1 MDEQRPA
8 RVLTGPREAH
18 ECGEGVL
25 RLFDRERYEPVEVRI
40 DGDGSAGSLRPG
52 YLLDVDLEWSQPRPH
67 LEEFTLRRPTLYAFA
82 DDIDPV
88 FEVAQDLWEEAR
100 ASGDGMNSRL
110 TRNTDNEVNGVCYV
124 FADSGSADRLQEF
137 ADGSRP
143 LEPLVDRVNESDEPA
158 PREAFVLRP
167 ADGAFIVVTIA
178 LEKGGHFAETLRE
191 TYDLDRPAEPLASAI
206 HR

>member
-8 RVLTGPREAH
+8 RVLTGPRKAH
-18 ECGEGVL
+18 GSDEQVL
-25 RLFDRERYEPVEVRI
+25 GLFDRERYEPIEVRVES
-40 DGDGSAGSLRPG
+40 DGPAGGLRPG
-52 YLLDVDLEWSQPRPH
+52 YLLDVDLRWAEPQPH
-67 LEEFTLRRPTLYAFA
+67 LEDFTLRRPTLYAFA

-88 FEVAQDLWEEAR
+88 FEVARDLWEETR
-100 ASGDGMNSRL
+100 ASGDSMNSRL

-137 ADGSRP
+137 EDGSRP

-158 PREAFVLRP
+158 SREAFVLRP
-167 ADGAFIVVTIA
+167 ADGAFVVVTIA

-191 TYDLDRPAEPLASAI
+191 TYDLDRPAEPLV
-206 HR
+206 